1 MSKNIE
7 IEKKYLVINGVNS
20 IGGNLILSDPTKD
33 YFKDEN
39 YLGNIFISQG
49 YLKPKDL
56 SNVNLSDKDIPIEL
70 LTGKEGTIRFRKEN
84 DLNILTFKGERVN
97 GANSEYEFRIEEDLS
112 NKLNKVL
119 TKTRYKITKNQF
131 ICEIDVFHGDLDGL
145 VLAEIEIDNINRVIE
160 VPDTWIDVTNNKNF
174 LNSNL
179 IKLNELHAKAL
190 GLSLHSLSEFL
201 RC

>member
-20 IGGNLILSDPTKD
+20 IGGNLILSDLTKD

-39 YLGNIFISQG
+39 YLGKISISQG
-49 YLKPKDL
+49 YLKPEDL

-97 GANSEYEFRIEEDLS
+97 GANSEYEFQIEEDLS

-119 TKTRYKITKNQF
+119 TKTRYKIAKNQF

>member
-20 IGGNLILSDPTKD
+20 IGGNLILSDLTKD

-39 YLGNIFISQG
+39 YLGKISISQG
-49 YLKPKDL
+49 YLKPEDL

-70 LTGKEGTIRFRKEN
+70 LTGKEGVIRFRKEN
-84 DLNILTFKGERVN
+84 DLNILTFKGERVK
-97 GANSEYEFRIEEDLS
+97 GANSEYEFQIKEDLS
-112 NKLNKVL
+112 DKLNKVL
-119 TKTRYKITKNQF
+119 SKTRYKITKNQF